1 MPKIKPEILIW
12 ARETANLTLEEAAK
26 KLTILKTKTS
36 PAENRLLEFEK
47 TGEISRSLLVKM
59 SKVYRRPLLVFYMSS
74 PPRKG
79 DRGQDFRTL
88 PKDYSTLENAYLDVL
103 IRDVM
108 ARQSLIRSVLEDDE
122 EIKPLSFIGSAKMSD
137 GVIPII
143 ESLEQKLRINRSD
156 FYAKPNPDEAFSLLR
171 RSAEG
176 LGIFVLLIGD
186 LGNYLTKIGPE
197 IFRGFAAA
205 DSIVPLIV
213 INDRDS
219 HSAWSFT
226 LLHELAHLWLGQTG
240 VSNSFAN
247 TKIEQFCNDIA
258 GGFLLSEDQLKSLVV
273 DNDTPLEDAEQEIT
287 DFANARNLSSTM
299 VAYKLFRLGKI
310 DEEKWIRLRSA
321 FYSFWLRSRDKKRET
336 SKKGTGPDYYL
347 VRKQRIGKAL
357 IQLVDHMMME
367 GSLSTTKAG
376 TILGI
381 KAKNV
386 GNLIDVARVG

>member
-12 ARETANLTLEEAAK
+12 ARNTADLTPAEAAT
-26 KLTILKTKTS
+26 KLAILNTKAS
-36 PAENRLLEFEK
+36 NPEDRLLEYEK

-88 PKDYSTLENAYLDVL
+88 PQDYSASENAYLDVL

-137 GVIPII
+137 GVISII
-143 ESLEQKLRINRSD
+143 ESLEQKLNINRND
-156 FYAKPNPDEAFSLLR
+156 FYAKPNPDEAFALLR
-171 RSAEG
+171 RSTEG

-186 LGNYLTKIGPE
+186 LGNHTTKIGPE

-205 DSIVPLIV
+205 DSIAPFIV

-258 GGFLLSEDQLKSLVV
+258 GGFLLPEEQLQSL
-273 DNDTPLEDAEQEIT
+273 DINTATPLEDAEQEIT
-287 DFANARNLSSTM
+287 YFANDRNLSSTM
-299 VAYKLFRLGKI
+299 VAYKLFRSGKI
-310 DEEKWIRLRSA
+310 EEETWIRLRNA
-321 FYSFWLRSRDKKRET
+321 FYSFWLQSRDKKRES

-367 GSLSTTKAG
+367 GSLSTSKAG

-386 GNLIDVARVG
+386 GNLIDVARIG